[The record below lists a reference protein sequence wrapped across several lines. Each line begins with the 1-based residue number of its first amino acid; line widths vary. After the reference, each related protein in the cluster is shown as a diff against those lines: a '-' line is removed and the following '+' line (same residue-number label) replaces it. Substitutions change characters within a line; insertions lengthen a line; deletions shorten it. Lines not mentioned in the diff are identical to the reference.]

1 MFFGDD
7 LTGMSWNLFTSTG
20 QIGYYLLFKRL
31 SEDSADSID
40 DVNPPSHRGMLD

>member
-7 LTGMSWNLFTSTG
+7 LTGMSWNLFSSTG

-31 SEDSADSID
+31 SEENSSYDG
-40 DVNPPSHRGMLD
+40 VNPTDKRGKFD

>member
-31 SEDSADSID
+31 SEQNDIID
-40 DVNPPSHRGMLD
+40 GVNPPSKRTLLD

>member
-7 LTGMSWNLFTSTG
+7 LTGMSWNLFASTG

-31 SEDSADSID
+31 NDDADSFD
-40 DVNPPSHRGMLD
+40 GVNPPSNRGMLD